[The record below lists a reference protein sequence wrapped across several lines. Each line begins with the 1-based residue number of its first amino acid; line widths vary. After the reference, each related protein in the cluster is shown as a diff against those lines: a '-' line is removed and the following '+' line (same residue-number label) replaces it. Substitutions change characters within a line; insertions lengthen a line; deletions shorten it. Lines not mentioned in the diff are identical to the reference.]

1 MPPETL
7 HINWLQGQLT
17 VQKNRAQT
25 GQEVW
30 TSPEKISS
38 KDDLLEAIGK
48 AASALSFT
56 GKDLYLTIE
65 HDALSYQTLQTPQLN
80 DKLRKKFLHH
90 KANDLKEGS
99 EGTCIAYSS
108 LRPSASEVEKK
119 VESVI
124 LCAAEGRWL
133 QDLIL
138 SIESLNFQVRA
149 MTPGLGLAYKLL
161 TETTL
166 SHQRPAL
173 MVCVVQETALIAA
186 GDDNGILWLFRKT
199 KIQPEKRLDH
209 LEKTIR
215 MTIGYIQD
223 HFQHSLDLCVL
234 RGLTHAEQEALS
246 ERLPLP
252 CPDLQQGQ
260 NTLCGAWEDSTGNP
274 LPSCLHFSRPT
285 LPRHTRPSRWK
296 SLLTCWAGI
305 QVAAACLVAALLIGI
320 KWKSQDRISTIEQQ
334 INRMSQL
341 KKKLQNLDHHLSQKR
356 FWTET
361 MADEIEGSLPLWFL
375 AYMSTATPSSAILD
389 HFHIQQTNNAWAFR
403 IEGSC
408 QLQSVSKPAER
419 IAHFK
424 AVEQNLTMALT
435 GAPFH
440 ASLKREPGFSAP
452 SAGTQHAKGSQ
463 SPSIKSFHHL
473 GIQATSDHSKAPWY
487 LDAATTSFQLE
498 GIIQ

>member
-1 MPPETL
+1 
-7 HINWLQGQLT
+7 
-17 VQKNRAQT
+17 
-25 GQEVW
+25 
-30 TSPEKISS
+30 
-38 KDDLLEAIGK
+38 
-48 AASALSFT
+48 
-56 GKDLYLTIE
+56 
-65 HDALSYQTLQTPQLN
+65 
-80 DKLRKKFLHH
+80 
-90 KANDLKEGS
+90 
-99 EGTCIAYSS
+99 
-108 LRPSASEVEKK
+108 
-119 VESVI
+119 
-124 LCAAEGRWL
+124 
-133 QDLIL
+133 
-138 SIESLNFQVRA
+138 
-149 MTPGLGLAYKLL
+149 
-161 TETTL
+161 
-166 SHQRPAL
+166 
-173 MVCVVQETALIAA
+173 
-186 GDDNGILWLFRKT
+186 
-199 KIQPEKRLDH
+199 
-209 LEKTIR
+209 
-215 MTIGYIQD
+215 
-223 HFQHSLDLCVL
+223 
-234 RGLTHAEQEALS
+234 
-246 ERLPLP
+246 
-252 CPDLQQGQ
+252 
-260 NTLCGAWEDSTGNP
+260 
-274 LPSCLHFSRPT
+274 
-285 LPRHTRPSRWK
+285 
-296 SLLTCWAGI
+296 
-305 QVAAACLVAALLIGI
+305 LLIGI

-375 AYMSTATPSSAILD
+375 AYMSTATPSSATLD
-389 HFHIQQTNNAWAFR
+389 HFHIEQTNNAWAFR